1 MAKFFKSQ
9 KIKTVIFSSI
19 LIIFGLLFCLLPEK
33 SLELLE
39 IILSTLLIV
48 YGIICFFG
56 FVFSPIMLRD
66 PVMLVEG
73 IIFIVVGVLLDFF
86 PSLFVI
92 GIGTIIIIGGL
103 KQIYNSIDL
112 KILDAKTWW
121 IDLCLGLAF
130 TALGVVIIVLRSTKV
145 STMIVS
151 IMLGVTLILD
161 GICYLMLL
169 FALKREVKKI
179 RKEVNEKLIEI
190 QKNTEENS
198 D

>member
-1 MAKFFKSQ
+1 MAKFFKNQ

-56 FVFSPIMLRD
+56 FVFSPMMLRD

-169 FALKREVKKI
+169 FGLKREVKKI